1 MVTFAYFNDMKI
13 FFDQGCCPL
22 TLNQDTTL
30 DLPQIVPTFGLTHIY
45 SSGEQ
50 NQGGG
55 GGGGCGG
62 DDGGGGD
69 GGGTAGYDQSPD
81 RELFK
86 GLSRDRVLRRR
97 VTWES
102 GPARSS
108 SIRIRA
114 TVVEVTGWRFT
125 FPSWDPTNL
134 SIRWETH
141 QKRITAVSTTSTDRN
156 TILLFV
162 SNPTRRH

>member
-1 MVTFAYFNDMKI
+1 V
-13 FFDQGCCPL
+13 
-22 TLNQDTTL
+22 
-30 DLPQIVPTFGLTHIY
+30 V
-45 SSGEQ
+45 
-50 NQGGG
+50 GGG
-55 GGGGCGG
+55 
-62 DDGGGGD
+62 

-125 FPSWDPTNL
+125 SPRGTLRIF
-134 SIRWETH
+134 RFAG
-141 QKRITAVSTTSTDRN
+141 KRTRNVSPLFRQRQRTAILYYCSSQIQPDDTDTCIACTTSNGD
-156 TILLFV
+156 IEEGGHHFKI
-162 SNPTRRH
+162 